1 MSIWHIYGGNRLT
14 GSTQVQGA
22 KNAVLPIMAASVLAG
37 SETVLHNV
45 PDLKDVTITLRI
57 LRHLGCTAERD
68 GDTVRIDSRGMN
80 RDFIPHDLMREL
92 RSSVIFLGAIL
103 TRFGTASLSMPGG
116 CELGPRPVN
125 LHLDALRALGA
136 EVTERGG
143 DIVCSAHDLKGRRIL
158 LPFPSVGATENAM
171 LAALGAD
178 GCTTIE
184 NAACEPE
191 IADLG
196 AFLCACG
203 ADLRGAGTP
212 RIEIEGGK
220 ALHGATYTIL
230 PDRIETATYLC
241 ACAAC
246 GGALTLR
253 RAAPASCAGVIEA
266 LGQCGCRIRCG
277 HDTIAIRRQGPL
289 TACRPVTARPYPGF
303 PTDAMPVLLA
313 AQLGAQ
319 GKTSFTETIFENRFL
334 YVQELQKLG
343 AKLSQDGRTVRLQGA
358 EPLHAARLHAGD
370 LRGGAALVLGA
381 MQAEGESTIF
391 GVKHI
396 QRGYDN
402 LEAALQSAG
411 ARLKT
416 VEIPIKV

>member
-1 MSIWHIYGGNRLT
+1 MFHEITPKCDFVFTGGEPFSEPEALQVMMDCIPEGHRVFINTTLPVSDLFPAERIIAFTERNKDKITCINISRHMVHYVEECNDELLGSLKVPVRINCVLFKNYPHDGMIAFANRFAKYG
-14 GSTQVQGA
+14 
-22 KNAVLPIMAASVLAG
+22 LPIQFRA
-37 SETVLHNV
+37 
-45 PDLKDVTITLRI
+45 DYTITTPENLYEREGDQI
-57 LRHLGCTAERD
+57 LA
-68 GDTVRIDSRGMN
+68 
-80 RDFIPHDLMREL
+80 DLMKNFEY
-92 RSSVIFLGAIL
+92 LG
-103 TRFGTASLSMPGG
+103 
-116 CELGPRPVN
+116 
-125 LHLDALRALGA
+125 LD
-136 EVTERGG
+136 
-143 DIVCSAHDLKGRRIL
+143 
-158 LPFPSVGATENAM
+158 
-171 LAALGAD
+171 
-178 GCTTIE
+178 
-184 NAACEPE
+184 
-191 IADLG
+191 
-196 AFLCACG
+196 
-203 ADLRGAGTP
+203 
-212 RIEIEGGK
+212 
-220 ALHGATYTIL
+220 
-230 PDRIETATYLC
+230 
-241 ACAAC
+241 
-246 GGALTLR
+246 
-253 RAAPASCAGVIEA
+253 
-266 LGQCGCRIRCG
+266 GCRIRCG
-277 HDTIAIRRQGPL
+277 HDTIAIHRQGPL

>member
-14 GSTQVQGA
+14 GSTRVQGA

-143 DIVCSAHDLKGRRIL
+143 DIVCSAHELKGRRIL

-212 RIEIEGGK
+212 TIEIEGGYP
-220 ALHGATYTIL
+220 LHGATYTIL

-277 HDTIAIRRQGPL
+277 YDTIAIRRQGPL

-334 YVQELQKLG
+334 YVQELRKLG